1 VVGVLPQLK
10 AMTALDII
18 TSIIDIAIVAYVIY
32 RLFILIRG
40 TRAVQLIKGVI
51 ALVIATTVSGW
62 LHLYTI
68 NWLMRQAQVMLLVA
82 LPIVFQPEL
91 RRALE
96 HIGRGRLFAR
106 SFMFLGEEELKKV
119 IEQVVRATE
128 LLAKNKTGALIVI
141 ERETGLKDI
150 AETGTKIDGVVSAEF
165 LVNIFVPKTPLHD
178 GAVILRGDR
187 IVAAGCF
194 LPMTERQD
202 LDRELGARHRSAL
215 GITEHSDALAVV
227 VSEETGGISL
237 ANAGKLIRHLDL
249 KTLAE
254 LLQANLI
261 PRPITGAA
269 PAGGAANG

>member
-1 VVGVLPQLK
+1 MV
-10 AMTALDII
+10 
-18 TSIIDIAIVAYVIY
+18 TSIVDIVIVAYVVY

-51 ALVIATTVSGW
+51 VLVIATTISGW
-62 LHLYTI
+62 LHFYTI

-82 LPIVFQPEL
+82 LPVVFQPEL

-96 HIGRGRLFAR
+96 QIGRGRLFAR
-106 SFMFLGEEELKKV
+106 SYMFLGDEELRKV
-119 IEQVVRATE
+119 IEQVTRAAE
-128 LLAKNKTGALIVI
+128 LLAKNKTGAIIVV
-141 ERETGLKDI
+141 ERATGLKDI

-165 LVNIFVPKTPLHD
+165 LINIFVPKTPLHD
-178 GAVILRGDR
+178 GAVIVRGDR

-202 LDRELGARHRSAL
+202 LERELGARHRSAL

-227 VSEETGGISL
+227 VSEETGSISL
-237 ANAGKLIRHLDL
+237 ANAGKLIRHLDP
-249 KTLAE
+249 KTLTE
-254 LLQANLI
+254 LLQSNLMS
-261 PRPITGAA
+261 RPISGAA

>member
-1 VVGVLPQLK
+1 MSLLPQLK
-10 AMTALDII
+10 ALTPLDLV
-18 TSIIDIAIVAYVIY
+18 TSIIDILIVAYVLY
-32 RLFILIRG
+32 RLFMIIRG
-40 TRAVQLIKGVI
+40 TRAVQLIKGVV

-62 LHLYTI
+62 LHLYAI

-82 LPIVFQPEL
+82 LPVVFQPEL

-96 HIGRGRLFAR
+96 HIGRGRIFAR
-106 SFMFLGEEELKKV
+106 SFMLFGEEELKRV
-119 IEQVVRATE
+119 IEQVIHAAE

-141 ERETGLKDI
+141 EREVGLKDI
-150 AETGTKIDGVVSAEF
+150 AETGTTIDGVISAEF

-194 LPMTERQD
+194 LPMTDRQD

-227 VSEETGGISL
+227 VSEETGSISL
-237 ANAGKLIRHLDL
+237 ANGGKLIRHLDV
-249 KTLAE
+249 KTLTE
-254 LLQANLI
+254 LLQANLM
-261 PRPITGAA
+261 PRPIAGGSA
-269 PAGGAANG
+269 AGGAANG

>member
-1 VVGVLPQLK
+1 MLPQLK
-10 AMTALDII
+10 TLTPLDLM
-18 TSIIDIAIVAYVIY
+18 TSIIDVAIVAYVLY

-40 TRAVQLIKGVI
+40 TRAVQLIKGI
-51 ALVIATTVSGW
+51 IILLIATTVSGW

-68 NWLMRQAQVMLLVA
+68 NWLMRQAQVMLIVA

-96 HIGRGRLFAR
+96 HLGRGRLFAR
-106 SFMFLGEEELKKV
+106 SLRFMGEEEVKKIIQEV
-119 IEQVVRATE
+119 TRAVE

-141 ERETGLKDI
+141 ERETGLKEI

-178 GAVILRGDR
+178 GAVIIRGDR
-187 IVAAGCF
+187 IVAAGAF
-194 LPMTERQD
+194 LPMTENQD
-202 LDRELGARHRSAL
+202 VERELGARHRSAM

-227 VSEETGGISL
+227 VSEQTGGISL
-237 ANAGKLIRHLDL
+237 GSAGKLIRHLDP

-254 LLQANLI
+254 LLQKDLM
-261 PRPITGAA
+261 PRSTFGSSPM
-269 PAGGAANG
+269 GGESRG